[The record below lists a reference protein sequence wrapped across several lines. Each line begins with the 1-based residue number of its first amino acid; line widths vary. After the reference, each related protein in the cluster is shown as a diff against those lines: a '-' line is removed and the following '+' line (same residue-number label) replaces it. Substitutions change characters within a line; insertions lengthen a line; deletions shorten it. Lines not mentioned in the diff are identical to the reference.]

1 MKRPRLVLS
10 LHPAGHYVSRT
21 VPASHDG
28 VVGMS
33 VRTHPG
39 TYDTTLVDVTIT
51 PLGRVRIDVLSV
63 TGRRPVFTG
72 QISDD
77 GRYVRYVSG

>member
-10 LHPAGHYVSRT
+10 LQPAGHCVSRT

-28 VVGMS
+28 AVGMS

-39 TYDTTLVDVTIT
+39 TYDTTLVDVTVT
-51 PLGRVRIDVLSV
+51 PLGDVRIDVLTP

-77 GRYVRYVSG
+77 GKCIGVTR